1 MTARHYITDHGV
13 PVFVEVS
20 TDADRVE
27 VERELRRIY
36 GASYRLGRFVRR
48 GKRQRASV
56 EKINDVHIQGATPG
70 IGALAEKVND
80 SHIIRAARKANGWLG
95 GVP

>member
-27 VERELRRIY
+27 VERELRRVY
-36 GASYRLGRFVRR
+36 GASFRLGRFVRR
-48 GKRQRASV
+48 GKRQRANV
-56 EKINDVHIQGATPG
+56 
-70 IGALAEKVND
+70 EKVND
-80 SHIIRAARKANGWLG
+80 YEAVTRRVTEERRADGWLG
-95 GVP
+95 GAP